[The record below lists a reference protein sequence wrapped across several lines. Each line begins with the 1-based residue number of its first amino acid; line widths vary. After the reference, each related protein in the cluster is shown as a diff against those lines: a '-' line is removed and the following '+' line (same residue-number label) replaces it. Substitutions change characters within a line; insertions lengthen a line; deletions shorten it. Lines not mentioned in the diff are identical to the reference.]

1 MAAAAAALA
10 AAPAAAAIPP
20 RAFKPYHRLSIW
32 KLNAIHLPYGKKD
45 GEYLRPCPPSMK
57 YSTPPHAQHTRQTS
71 SNHACQPLHCRP
83 YCRRGLRQLNWEIM
97 TKLSTCSAP
106 AAMLVGTGTSG
117 VINLQY
123 ASSFRINQLTTG
135 YAAFETS
142 AASAISV
149 KIAEPYANRLAYWAN

>member
-1 MAAAAAALA
+1 
-10 AAPAAAAIPP
+10 
-20 RAFKPYHRLSIW
+20 
-32 KLNAIHLPYGKKD
+32 
-45 GEYLRPCPPSMK
+45 
-57 YSTPPHAQHTRQTS
+57 
-71 SNHACQPLHCRP
+71 
-83 YCRRGLRQLNWEIM
+83 M